1 MTNIFDQL
9 VFREAPGD
17 EPEPADSTDTGPPD
31 LPADDSGGAPP
42 IEGDEPP
49 DIPEID
55 DFDPDNPGSEMADDG
70 TDGDGAPLEISEKIS
85 VVMNYQLYQRFLTLS
100 NTVANQ
106 LSTIRS
112 NNDLIHSV
120 SPKALAVIEPL
131 GKLGDNIRLYLTNN
145 FLDNN
150 YSRNLLFYNKCLNLM
165 KLLEDIFA
173 RELGRGKPDTR

>member
-1 MTNIFDQL
+1 MTSNIFEQL
-9 VFREAPGD
+9 VFSEAPGD
-17 EPEPADSTDTGPPD
+17 EPEPVETGPPD
-31 LPADDSGGAPP
+31 LPAEDLAGEAPT
-42 IEGDEPP
+42 GDEPP
-49 DIPEID
+49 EIPEVD
-55 DFDPDNPGSEMADDG
+55 DFGTGDPGDELLDDG
-70 TDGDGAPLEISEKIS
+70 STDGEAPLEISEKIS

-100 NTVANQ
+100 NTVSNQ

-173 RELGRGKPDTR
+173 RELSRGKPDAR

>member
-1 MTNIFDQL
+1 MTPNIFDQL
-9 VFREAPGD
+9 VFSEAPGD
-17 EPEPADSTDTGPPD
+17 EPEPAETGPPD
-31 LPADDSGGAPP
+31 LPADDPTGEPP
-42 IEGDEPP
+42 AGDDPPEIPETDDFGPDGSGDELP
-49 DIPEID
+49 DD
-55 DFDPDNPGSEMADDG
+55 DP
-70 TDGDGAPLEISEKIS
+70 TGDEAPLEISEKIS

-173 RELGRGKPDTR
+173 RELSRGKPDTR